1 MTRIFIIMKTEL
13 VVAESVIVVT
23 RLLQTCSEERQKS
36 VIMLAKLLDTIKVP
50 KARAN
55 IMWLIGQHAATLPQV
70 GPDVLRQAAKT
81 FTEEVN
87 DDDDASDDIHFSR
100 QLHD

>member
-1 MTRIFIIMKTEL
+1 M
-13 VVAESVIVVT
+13 VAESVIVVT
-23 RLLQTCSEERQKS
+23 RLLQTCSEERRRS

-55 IMWLIGQHAATLPQV
+55 IMWLIGQHAETMPKV

-81 FTEEVN
+81 FVDEVIG
-87 DDDDASDDIHFSR
+87 DRMIRPIRYFFSR
-100 QLHD
+100 FA